1 MATIQAPA
9 RPKRPPQQP
18 SQPSAARAARNLGRR
33 VLLAGTYLLLTLM
46 ALGVIYP
53 LIWMALNGFKTNAE
67 LFGSAWGLPG
77 QFRWSNFATAWTQGV
92 VRYLFNSVLV
102 TVVSIVGVV
111 IISAWAAYGLT
122 RLRLPLAGP
131 VTMIILGGLML
142 APTVALVP
150 LFQLLRSLRLYDTY
164 AGLIILYIA
173 FRIPF
178 TLFLIRAY
186 MFGLPHEVEEAAR
199 VDGASNWQIFW
210 RVVFPM
216 SRPVLVSAALL
227 QAIFAWNEFPFALVF
242 INNPN
247 LKTLPVGLLDMQSR
261 LLTNWPVMFAALTLA
276 ALPMIIAFL
285 VGQRQFIRGLAEGF
299 GK

>member
-1 MATIQAPA
+1 MATVQAPA
-9 RPKRPPQQP
+9 RERLTGVAA
-18 SQPSAARAARNLGRR
+18 PSAVRELGRR
-33 VLLAGTYLLLTLM
+33 ALRAATYLLLV
-46 ALGVIYP
+46 ALAVAVIYP
-53 LIWMALNGFKTNAE
+53 LLWMVLSGFKTNAE
-67 LFGSAWGLPG
+67 LFGSAWGLPR
-77 QFRWSNFATAWTQGV
+77 QLRWGNFATAWSQGV

-102 TVVSIVGVV
+102 TAVSIVGVV
-111 IISAWAAYGLT
+111 VFSAWAAYGLT
-122 RLRLPLAGP
+122 RVRIPLAGP
-131 VTMIILGGLML
+131 ITPVILGGLMV

-150 LFQLLRSLRLYDTY
+150 LFQLLNSLHLYNTLV
-164 AGLIILYIA
+164 GLIILYIA

-178 TLFLIRAY
+178 SLFLIRAY
-186 MFGLPHEVEEAAR
+186 MFTLPNEVEEAAR
-199 VDGASNWQIFW
+199 VDGASSWQIFW
-210 RVVFPM
+210 HVVFPM

-242 INNPN
+242 INSAN

-285 VGQRQFIRGLAEGF
+285 IGQRQFIRGLAEGF

>member
-1 MATIQAPA
+1 MATVQAPA
-9 RPKRPPQQP
+9 RERLTGVAA
-18 SQPSAARAARNLGRR
+18 PSAVRELGRR
-33 VLLAGTYLLLTLM
+33 GLRAATYLLLV
-46 ALGVIYP
+46 ALAVAVIYP
-53 LIWMALNGFKTNAE
+53 LVWMVLSGFKTNAE

-77 QFRWSNFATAWTQGV
+77 KLRWGNFATAWSQGV

-102 TVVSIVGVV
+102 TAVSIVGVV
-111 IISAWAAYGLT
+111 VFSAWAAYGLT
-122 RLRLPLAGP
+122 RVRIPLAGP
-131 VTMIILGGLML
+131 ITLVILGGLMV

-150 LFQLLRSLRLYDTY
+150 LFQLLNSLHLYNTLV
-164 AGLIILYIA
+164 GLIILYIA

-178 TLFLIRAY
+178 SLFLIRAY
-186 MFGLPHEVEEAAR
+186 MFTLPNEVEEAAR

-210 RVVFPM
+210 RVVLPM

-227 QAIFAWNEFPFALVF
+227 QTIFAWNEFPFALVF
-242 INNPN
+242 INSSN

-285 VGQRQFIRGLAEGF
+285 IGQRQFIRGLAEGF

>member
-1 MATIQAPA
+1 MATVQAPA
-9 RPKRPPQQP
+9 RQQP
-18 SQPSAARAARNLGRR
+18 TELPAAKVAKAAGRR
-33 VLLAGTYLLLTLM
+33 VLLAATYVLLALM
-46 ALGVIYP
+46 ALAVIYP

-77 QFRWSNFATAWTQGV
+77 QLRWSNFATAWTQGV

-102 TVVSIVGVV
+102 TVASIVGVV
-111 IISAWAAYGLT
+111 IFGAWAAYGLT
-122 RLRLPLAGP
+122 RVRIPFAGP
-131 VTMIILGGLML
+131 VTMIILGGMML

-150 LFQLLRSLRLYDTY
+150 LFQLLRSLHLYDTF

-186 MFGLPHEVEEAAR
+186 MFTLPLEVEEAAR
-199 VDGASNWQIFW
+199 VDGANSWQIFW
-210 RVVFPM
+210 RVVLPM

-242 INNPN
+242 INSPN

>member
-9 RPKRPPQQP
+9 RQQV
-18 SQPSAARAARNLGRR
+18 SAVPARGTARELGRR
-33 VLLAGTYLLLTLM
+33 ALRAATYLLLVVLAVT
-46 ALGVIYP
+46 VIYP
-53 LIWMALNGFKTNAE
+53 LIWMVLSGFKTNPE

-77 QFRWSNFATAWTQGV
+77 QLRWGNFATAWSQGV

-111 IISAWAAYGLT
+111 LFSAWAAYGLT
-122 RLRLPLAGP
+122 RVRIPLAGP
-131 VTMIILGGLML
+131 ITLLILGGLML

-150 LFQLLRSLRLYDTY
+150 LFQLLNSLHLYNTY

-173 FRIPF
+173 YRIPF

-186 MFGLPHEVEEAAR
+186 MFTLPHEVEEAAH
-199 VDGASNWQIFW
+199 VDGASSWQIFW

-242 INNPN
+242 INSAN

-276 ALPMIIAFL
+276 ALPMIVAFL
-285 VGQRQFIRGLAEGF
+285 IGQRQFIRGLAEGF

>member
-9 RPKRPPQQP
+9 RPKRPSQQP
-18 SQPSAARAARNLGRR
+18 SEVSAARAARNVGRR
-33 VLLAGTYLLLTLM
+33 VLLAATYILLTLM
-46 ALGVIYP
+46 ALGLIYP
-53 LIWMALNGFKTNAE
+53 LVWMALNGFKTNAE

-77 QFRWSNFATAWTQGV
+77 QLRWGNYATAWTQGV
-92 VRYLFNSVLV
+92 VRYLFNSILV
-102 TVVSIVGVV
+102 TAVSIVGVV
-111 IISAWAAYGLT
+111 LISAWAAYGLT
-122 RLRLPLAGP
+122 RLRMPLAGP

-186 MFGLPHEVEEAAR
+186 MFTLPHEVEEAAR

-210 RVVFPM
+210 RVVFPCRGRCW
-216 SRPVLVSAALL
+216 SRPRCCRRSSPGTSSPSRWCSSTTPTSRPCPSACWTCRA
-227 QAIFAWNEFPFALVF
+227 
-242 INNPN
+242 
-247 LKTLPVGLLDMQSR
+247 GC
-261 LLTNWPVMFAALTLA
+261 
-276 ALPMIIAFL
+276 
-285 VGQRQFIRGLAEGF
+285 
-299 GK
+299 

>member
-1 MATIQAPA
+1 MATVQAPA
-9 RPKRPPQQP
+9 RQQP
-18 SQPSAARAARNLGRR
+18 TEVPAVRVARTAGRR
-33 VLLAGTYLLLTLM
+33 VLLGATYVLLAAM
-46 ALGVIYP
+46 ALAVIYP

-77 QFRWSNFATAWTQGV
+77 ELRWGNFSTAWTQGV

-102 TVVSIVGVV
+102 TAVSIIGVV

-122 RLRLPLAGP
+122 RLRIPFAGP
-131 VTMIILGGLML
+131 VTMVILGGLML

-150 LFQLLRSLRLYDTY
+150 LFQLLRSLRLYDTF

-186 MFGLPHEVEEAAR
+186 MFTLPHEVEEAAR
-199 VDGASNWQIFW
+199 VDGASSWQIFW

-242 INNPN
+242 INSPN

>member
-1 MATIQAPA
+1 MATVQAPA
-9 RPKRPPQQP
+9 RRRQQP
-18 SQPSAARAARNLGRR
+18 ARPTQLQPAGVARTVGRR
-33 VLLAGTYLLLTLM
+33 VLMAATYVLLTVM
-46 ALGVIYP
+46 ALAVIYP

-77 QFRWSNFATAWTQGV
+77 QWRWGNFATAWTQGV

-102 TVVSIVGVV
+102 TAVSIVGVV
-111 IISAWAAYGLT
+111 VFSAWAAYGLT
-122 RLRLPLAGP
+122 RVRVPLAGP
-131 VTMIILGGLML
+131 ITMLILGGLML

-164 AGLIILYIA
+164 AALIILYVA

-186 MFGLPHEVEEAAR
+186 MFTLPHEVEEAAR
-199 VDGASNWQIFW
+199 VDGASTWQIFW

-242 INNPN
+242 INNPR

>member
-1 MATIQAPA
+1 MATVQAPA
-9 RPKRPPQQP
+9 RERLTGVAA
-18 SQPSAARAARNLGRR
+18 PSAVRELGRR
-33 VLLAGTYLLLTLM
+33 GLRAATYLLLV
-46 ALGVIYP
+46 ALAVAVIYP
-53 LIWMALNGFKTNAE
+53 LVWMVLSGFKTNAE
-67 LFGSAWGLPG
+67 LFGSAWGLPT
-77 QFRWSNFATAWTQGV
+77 QLRWGNFATAWSQGV

-102 TVVSIVGVV
+102 TAVSIVGVV
-111 IISAWAAYGLT
+111 VFSAWAAYGLT
-122 RLRLPLAGP
+122 RVRIPLAGP
-131 VTMIILGGLML
+131 ITLVILGGLMV

-150 LFQLLRSLRLYDTY
+150 LFQLLNSLHLYNTLV
-164 AGLIILYIA
+164 GLIILYIA

-178 TLFLIRAY
+178 SLFLIRAY
-186 MFGLPHEVEEAAR
+186 MFTLPNEVEEAAR

-210 RVVFPM
+210 RVVLPM

-227 QAIFAWNEFPFALVF
+227 QTIFAWNEFPFALVF
-242 INNPN
+242 INSGN

-285 VGQRQFIRGLAEGF
+285 IGQRQFIRGLAEGF

>member
-1 MATIQAPA
+1 MATVQAPA
-9 RPKRPPQQP
+9 RERLTGVAA
-18 SQPSAARAARNLGRR
+18 PSAVRELGRR
-33 VLLAGTYLLLTLM
+33 ALRAATYLLLV
-46 ALGVIYP
+46 ALAVAVIYP
-53 LIWMALNGFKTNAE
+53 LLWMVLSGFKTNAE
-67 LFGSAWGLPG
+67 LFGSAWGLPK
-77 QFRWSNFATAWTQGV
+77 QLRWGNFATAWSQGV

-102 TVVSIVGVV
+102 TAVSIVGVV
-111 IISAWAAYGLT
+111 VFSAWAAYGLT
-122 RLRLPLAGP
+122 RVRIPLAGP
-131 VTMIILGGLML
+131 ITLLILGGLMV

-150 LFQLLRSLRLYDTY
+150 LFQLLNSLHLYNTLV
-164 AGLIILYIA
+164 GLIILYIA

-178 TLFLIRAY
+178 SLFLIRAY
-186 MFGLPHEVEEAAR
+186 MFTLPNEVEEAAR

-210 RVVFPM
+210 RVVLPM

-227 QAIFAWNEFPFALVF
+227 QTIFAWNEFPFALVF
-242 INNPN
+242 INSSN

-285 VGQRQFIRGLAEGF
+285 IGQRQFIRGLAEGF